1 MASSPKGLNTTVAAL
16 SAVALWGLAFPLIQE
31 GLAYVSPVMLG
42 FLRFAMASAVVLAV
56 VSIRHPMGE
65 LVGILRVHW
74 RLLLLFGALY
84 VTIPNIAQNMALENG
99 TSSMSCVIQSSS
111 PALTL
116 LFAVIILGERMTGMK
131 AIGTGI
137 SIAGAVMLVTSKG
150 VSFGNEDFVS
160 NILMLVSGLAYG
172 LSWVVA
178 KPVLDKVSAA
188 VVIGL
193 SLPLGTV
200 MLGVAV
206 PFESGYMFE
215 ASLVSIVDVVLLG
228 VACAGLSSVLFL
240 HALEHEEVSRMS
252 FFIYLMPVFA
262 SLFAWVIRDEG
273 VAAWT
278 IVCGAIIV
286 FGIYL
291 ATSLDGP
298 RTRLRGKG
306 N

>member
-1 MASSPKGLNTTVAAL
+1 MASSVKGLNTSIAAL

-31 GLAYVSPVMLG
+31 GLVYISPVMLG
-42 FLRFAMASAVVLAV
+42 FLRFAMASLVVLV
-56 VSIRHPMGE
+56 VIAMRHPMTE
-65 LVGILRVHW
+65 LAAIMREHW
-74 RLLLLFGALY
+74 KLLLLFGALY

-116 LFAVIILGERMTGMK
+116 LFAVIILSERMTVMK
-131 AIGTGI
+131 AVGTGI

-150 VSFGNEDFVS
+150 ISFGNEDFVS

-178 KPVLDKVSAA
+178 KPVLGKVPATL
-188 VVIGL
+188 VIGL
-193 SLPLGTV
+193 SLPLGTL
-200 MLGVAV
+200 MLGLAV

-215 ASLVSIVDVVLLG
+215 ATAVAMIDVVLLG

-262 SLFAWVIRDEG
+262 SLFAWIIRGEG

-278 IVCGAIIV
+278 VVCGAIIV
-286 FGIYL
+286 VGIYL
-291 ATSLDGP
+291 ATSRDGP
-298 RTRLRGKG
+298 RARPRGKG

>member
-1 MASSPKGLNTTVAAL
+1 MASSLKGLNTSVAAL

-31 GLAYVSPVMLG
+31 GLAYISPVMLG
-42 FLRFAMASAVVLAV
+42 FLRFAIASVVVLAV
-56 VSIRHPMGE
+56 VSLRHPPSE
-65 LVGILRVHW
+65 LVGVLRTHW
-74 RLLLLFGALY
+74 KLILLFGALY

-116 LFAVIILGERMTGMK
+116 LFAVVILRERMTSMK
-131 AIGTGI
+131 ALGTGI
-137 SIAGAVMLVTSKG
+137 SIAGAVLLVTSKG
-150 VSFGNEDFVS
+150 ISLANEDFVS
-160 NILMLVSGLAYG
+160 NMLMLVSGLAYG

-193 SLPLGTV
+193 SLPLGTA
-200 MLGVAV
+200 MLGLAV

-215 ASLVSIVDVVLLG
+215 ASLLSILDVVILG
-228 VACAGLSSVLFL
+228 AACAGLSSVLFL

-278 IVCGAIIV
+278 VVCGAIIV

-291 ATSLDGP
+291 ATARNGVQA
-298 RTRLRGKG
+298 RLRGKG